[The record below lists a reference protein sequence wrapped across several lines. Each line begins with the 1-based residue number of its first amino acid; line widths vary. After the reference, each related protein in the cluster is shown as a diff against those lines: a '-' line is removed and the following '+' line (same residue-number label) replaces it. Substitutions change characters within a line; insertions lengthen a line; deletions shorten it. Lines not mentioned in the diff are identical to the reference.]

1 VVGHLLSFVE
11 GAGLVTTILAI
22 ALFVP
27 LFAVFGGGIAAASSR
42 NLLTQSPGRAIKVAA
57 ALVALFGYTM
67 VNFTATAMPREIGT
81 DAYNRSGARLVT
93 GHEMFFLGF
102 GIALLF
108 LAVGAPRSTLAT
120 QRQDF
125 GRAFARLQPEVR
137 MTLALLGAA
146 LAVASALWMVTWLPN
161 ASGPSLVFVVIVVG
175 LTVVTLVR
183 YARIIRTARDERRR
197 L

>member
-1 VVGHLLSFVE
+1 
-11 GAGLVTTILAI
+11 
-22 ALFVP
+22 
-27 LFAVFGGGIAAASSR
+27 
-42 NLLTQSPGRAIKVAA
+42 
-57 ALVALFGYTM
+57 
-67 VNFTATAMPREIGT
+67 
-81 DAYNRSGARLVT
+81 
-93 GHEMFFLGF
+93 
-102 GIALLF
+102 
-108 LAVGAPRSTLAT
+108 
-120 QRQDF
+120 
-125 GRAFARLQPEVR
+125 